1 MTDQFDRAQQ
11 LEEMQ
16 REIALKKHRTF
27 KAVSRLY
34 CEDCDAPIPEK
45 RRQMIQGVTS
55 CVVSKKEGNNVQIHY
70 AKEPVWDESTRVKVY
85 LENWDSPIFEGI
97 PSNGY
102 SRRSSGKIDRTY
114 CQSFSAG
121 T

>member
-34 CEDCDAPIPEK
+34 CEYCEFPLLRNQQPIERDYFLFYHLEHAHPYTEDFLEIAK
-45 RRQMIQGVTS
+45 RYFR
-55 CVVSKKEGNNVQIHY
+55 
-70 AKEPVWDESTRVKVY
+70 
-85 LENWDSPIFEGI
+85 
-97 PSNGY
+97 
-102 SRRSSGKIDRTY
+102 
-114 CQSFSAG
+114 
-121 T
+121 

>member
-45 RRQMIQGVTS
+45 RRQMIQDVTR
-55 CVVSKKEGNNVQIHY
+55 CVTCQE
-70 AKEPVWDESTRVKVY
+70 
-85 LENWDSPIFEGI
+85 LEEKRQQQF
-97 PSNGY
+97 
-102 SRRSSGKIDRTY
+102 RK
-114 CQSFSAG
+114 
-121 T
+121 

>member
-34 CEDCDAPIPEK
+34 CEDCDPPIPEK
-45 RRQMIQGVTS
+45 RRQMIQGVTR
-55 CVVSKKEGNNVQIHY
+55 CVTCQE
-70 AKEPVWDESTRVKVY
+70 
-85 LENWDSPIFEGI
+85 LEEKRQQQF
-97 PSNGY
+97 
-102 SRRSSGKIDRTY
+102 RK
-114 CQSFSAG
+114 
-121 T
+121 

>member
-11 LEEMQ
+11 LEEMH

-45 RRQMIQGVTS
+45 RRQTIQGVTR
-55 CVVSKKEGNNVQIHY
+55 CVICQEQEEKRQRNVR
-70 AKEPVWDESTRVKVY
+70 K
-85 LENWDSPIFEGI
+85 
-97 PSNGY
+97 
-102 SRRSSGKIDRTY
+102 
-114 CQSFSAG
+114 
-121 T
+121 

>member
-27 KAVSRLY
+27 QAVSCLY

-45 RRQMIQGVTS
+45 RRQMLQGVTR
-55 CVVSKKEGNNVQIHY
+55 CVTCQELKEKLQRQFR
-70 AKEPVWDESTRVKVY
+70 K
-85 LENWDSPIFEGI
+85 
-97 PSNGY
+97 
-102 SRRSSGKIDRTY
+102 
-114 CQSFSAG
+114 
-121 T
+121 

>member
-1 MTDQFDRAQQ
+1 MTDQFDRVQQ

-45 RRQMIQGVTS
+45 RRQMIQGVTR
-55 CVVSKKEGNNVQIHY
+55 CVTCQE
-70 AKEPVWDESTRVKVY
+70 
-85 LENWDSPIFEGI
+85 LEEKRQRQF
-97 PSNGY
+97 
-102 SRRSSGKIDRTY
+102 RK
-114 CQSFSAG
+114 
-121 T
+121 

>member
-45 RRQMIQGVTS
+45 RRQMIQGVTR
-55 CVVSKKEGNNVQIHY
+55 CVTCQE
-70 AKEPVWDESTRVKVY
+70 
-85 LENWDSPIFEGI
+85 LEEKRQQQF
-97 PSNGY
+97 
-102 SRRSSGKIDRTY
+102 RK
-114 CQSFSAG
+114 
-121 T
+121 

>member
-34 CEDCDAPIPEK
+34 CEDCEDCEDCDAPIPEK
-45 RRQMIQGVTS
+45 RRQMIQGVTR
-55 CVVSKKEGNNVQIHY
+55 CVTCQEQEEKRQ
-70 AKEPVWDESTRVKVY
+70 RQ
-85 LENWDSPIFEGI
+85 F
-97 PSNGY
+97 
-102 SRRSSGKIDRTY
+102 RT
-114 CQSFSAG
+114 
-121 T
+121 

>member
-45 RRQMIQGVTS
+45 RRQMIQGVTR
-55 CVVSKKEGNNVQIHY
+55 CLTCQE
-70 AKEPVWDESTRVKVY
+70 
-85 LENWDSPIFEGI
+85 LEEKRQRQF
-97 PSNGY
+97 
-102 SRRSSGKIDRTY
+102 RK
-114 CQSFSAG
+114 
-121 T
+121 

>member
-1 MTDQFDRAQQ
+1 MTDQFERAQQ

-45 RRQMIQGVTS
+45 RRQMIQGVTR
-55 CVVSKKEGNNVQIHY
+55 CVTCQEQEEKRQ
-70 AKEPVWDESTRVKVY
+70 RQ
-85 LENWDSPIFEGI
+85 F
-97 PSNGY
+97 
-102 SRRSSGKIDRTY
+102 RT
-114 CQSFSAG
+114 
-121 T
+121 

>member
-45 RRQMIQGVTS
+45 RRQMIQGVTR
-55 CVVSKKEGNNVQIHY
+55 CVTCQEQEEKLQ
-70 AKEPVWDESTRVKVY
+70 RQ
-85 LENWDSPIFEGI
+85 F
-97 PSNGY
+97 
-102 SRRSSGKIDRTY
+102 RT
-114 CQSFSAG
+114 
-121 T
+121 